1 MAVIKGTINADTLNG
16 TAEPDQIT
24 GLAGAD
30 TLKGLGGNDT
40 LDGGTG
46 DDRMY
51 GGTGDDTYLVDSSGD
66 RVFELTGEGI
76 DLVKASASFA
86 LAAFI
91 ENLALQGTAAI
102 NGTGNAVANKLT
114 GNGAANVLK
123 GLGGTDT
130 LDGGAGG
137 DTMYGGAD
145 NDTYIV
151 DSTADKTIELNG
163 EGTDLVQSSVSFTLA
178 AYVENLLL
186 TGSGGNTGTGNTLGN
201 ALTGNAA
208 NNTLRGLAGNDVLV
222 GGAGNDLLVGG
233 TGLDTM
239 TGGTGNDK
247 FAFDDGDFASKTS
260 IGADVIV
267 DFTAGDKIDLS
278 LVDAVS
284 SSTPYNQPGDQAF
297 VFINHNRFHIETGRE
312 LRYDVVGGNT
322 YVYGNVNGD
331 AIADFCIKLSG
342 IHTLTSS
349 DFVL

>member
-46 DDRMY
+46 DDQMY
-51 GGTGDDTYLVDSSGD
+51 GGAGDDTFLVDSTGD
-66 RVFELTGEGI
+66 KLFELTGEGI
-76 DLVKASASFA
+76 DLVKASVSFS

-102 NGTGNAVANKLT
+102 NGAGNSAANRLT

-123 GLGGTDT
+123 GLGGNDL

-137 DTMYGGAD
+137 DTMYGGTD

-151 DSTADKTIELNG
+151 DSTADKVIELTG
-163 EGTDLVQSSVSFTLA
+163 EGTDLVQSSISFTLGA
-178 AYVENLLL
+178 NVEKLLL
-186 TGSGGNTGTGNTLGN
+186 TGSGGNTGIGNTLGN
-201 ALTGNAA
+201 ALTGNGA
-208 NNTLRGLAGNDVLV
+208 NNTLKGLAGNDVLV
-222 GGAGNDLLVGG
+222 GGAGNDVLVGG
-233 TGLDTM
+233 TGMDTM

-267 DFTAGDKIDLS
+267 DFTAGDKIDLG

-284 SSTPYNQPGDQAF
+284 SSTPYNQPGDQSF
-297 VFINHNRFHIETGRE
+297 VFVGHNRFMNEMGRQ

-331 AIADFCIKLSG
+331 TTADFCIKILGS
-342 IHTLTSS
+342 HTLTSS